1 MEAFTSLDGLVAPLD
16 RDNIDTDAIV
26 PKQYLKS
33 IERTGFGK
41 HLFDEMRF
49 LDEGVLGQDP
59 ESRQQNPG
67 FSLNQP
73 RYKGATILL
82 SRQNFGCG
90 SSREHAP
97 WALVDYGF
105 RAIVATSFADIF
117 YDNCFKNGLLPVK
130 LDSAVIDRLFKEV
143 EATPGYRLFV
153 DLSSQ
158 TVRTPGGETLDF
170 EVDPTRKHRLLEGLD
185 EIGITLADADAI
197 RRYEQGRKAE
207 EPWLF

>member
-33 IERTGFGK
+33 IARTGFGK

-59 ESRQQNPG
+59 ESRQQNPD

-117 YDNCFKNGLLPVK
+117 YDNCFKNGLLPIK
-130 LDSAVIDRLFKEV
+130 LDSALVDRLFKEV

-158 TVRTPGGETLDF
+158 TVRTPAGDILSFD
-170 EVDPTRKHRLLEGLD
+170 VDPTRKHRLLEGLD
-185 EIGITLADADAI
+185 EIGITLSDAEAI
-197 RRYEQGRKAE
+197 RRYEEGRKAQ